1 MSLSEIESEVL
12 DELYF
17 LTSFEDLFKNAG
29 VSKNEVKLALKGLL
43 EKQYISQLFYSEKL
57 KDFEHCT
64 SPDFESLEQFHYLAT
79 KQGLLAQHT

>member
-1 MSLSEIESEVL
+1 MSMSEIESEVL

-29 VSKNEVKLALKGLL
+29 LTQKEVKSALKSLL
-43 EKQYISQLFYSEKL
+43 SKQYISQHLYSEKL
-57 KDFEHCT
+57 KDFERCT
-64 SPDFESLEQFHYLAT
+64 APDFENLEQFHYLAT